1 MKHGVSSVDKF
12 IVVDMYFVHWR
23 RGFRAS
29 LQTPGFRNKFIIA
42 DMLSRALK
50 GLSRINSNAK
60 KLSK

>member
-23 RGFRAS
+23 GFRAS
-29 LQTPGFRNKFIIA
+29 LQTPGFGNKFIIF

-50 GLSRINSNAK
+50 GLSSINSNAK